1 MGVITLSIDE
11 ESEKLLRK
19 LTEEEGGK
27 KGDMSKIVG
36 DAIKRISDEKKQ
48 REIAERQKKMSE
60 KGLYSLPKN
69 WKFKRDE
76 IYDRK

>member
-1 MGVITLSIDE
+1 MGIITISVDDDVE
-11 ESEKLLRK
+11 KEFRKLL
-19 LTEEEGGK
+19 EERGSK
-27 KGDMSKIVG
+27 KGDFGKAVTKAMKKMIEE
-36 DAIKRISDEKKQ
+36 EKH